1 MAHLASTARRN
12 SDHHWVDLARK
23 LAGIGHCGAPV
34 DDFPLATAKNLGM
47 GDVSHRISPSQLKPL
62 FCQCFFYLKTSMN
75 AFRQPEDYT
84 TQVLSS
90 SHSSSKPV
98 AVVIGSGFGG
108 LAAAIRLSVKGYQ
121 VKIFEKLDAPGGRA
135 YVFKQDGFT
144 FDAGPTIITAPFLLE
159 ELWQLC
165 GRNFADD
172 VDLRAMDPFYR
183 IRFSDGTW
191 FDYSADHEKM
201 VEQIKK
207 FSPSDVK
214 GYEGFLLE
222 AEKCMRLGF
231 EGLGSTAFDSFTD
244 LLKAIPSFAKMGA
257 WKSIY
262 SLVAKYIRNDKL
274 RIVMSFHPLLIG
286 GNPFSVTCAY
296 ALINSLERTWGV
308 HSAMGG
314 TGAIVK
320 GLVNLLQER
329 GVDIRLNAPVTKI
342 RIQDK
347 RAVGIELQN
356 GEFISADIVVSNAD
370 TAWTYKNLI
379 EPQHRKHWSDA
390 KINKGRYSM
399 GLFVWYF
406 GTSVRYPEVPHHM
419 MVLGPRYKELLHDI
433 FKRHHLSS
441 DFSLYLHRPTATDPS
456 LAPEGCDTF
465 YVLSPVPHLDSGTDW
480 PSKSEA
486 YRLAIAEVLE
496 QSVLPGLQRHIVSS
510 RVMTPLDFQD
520 RLWSFKGAGFG
531 LEPLLLQ
538 SAWFRPHNRS
548 EDVKGLFVVGAS
560 THPGAGVPGVLMS
573 AKALETVVPHAQSF
587 HT

>member
-1 MAHLASTARRN
+1 
-12 SDHHWVDLARK
+12 
-23 LAGIGHCGAPV
+23 
-34 DDFPLATAKNLGM
+34 
-47 GDVSHRISPSQLKPL
+47 
-62 FCQCFFYLKTSMN
+62 MN

-84 TQVLSS
+84 TQGLSS
-90 SHSSSKPV
+90 SRSSSKPV

-121 VKIFEKLDAPGGRA
+121 VKMFEKLDAPGGRA

-347 RAVGIELQN
+347 HAVGIELQN
-356 GEFISADIVVSNAD
+356 GEFIPADIVVSNAD

-480 PSKSEA
+480 PNKSEA